1 MMDTLS
7 LFFGA
12 RIERR
17 LGKRS
22 MRKYPLFLLPE
33 QLGLKDRWNWDAKEA
48 GEYREW
54 LLGVMDGRVD
64 QLVRLLGEPRGDS
77 PSDHLMRLGTK
88 AVPLL
93 KRKPYSKILDRPD
106 IVTLRAGGEDREV
119 VHKVAGERELAEA
132 GWSLAM
138 DMGLLLAQY
147 FLQAFPHASWH
158 TVRKPKDHIDY
169 NLPVLG
175 AILSFAGLEP
185 TRLSVVVA
193 RGILD
198 DTKGEDGW
206 KLVYEFYLEA
216 CGPGGRFAI
225 PAKSR

>member
-1 MMDTLS
+1 MK
-7 LFFGA
+7 F
-12 RIERR
+12 
-17 LGKRS
+17 

-33 QLGLKDRWNWDAKEA
+33 HLGLKGRWNWDAKEA

-77 PSDHLMRLGTK
+77 PSDHLMRLGAK
-88 AVPLL
+88 AAPLL
-93 KRKPYSKILDRPD
+93 KREPFSKILDRPVM
-106 IVTLRAGGEDREV
+106 VTLRAGGEDREV
-119 VHKVAGERELAEA
+119 VHKAAGERELAEA
-132 GWSLAM
+132 GWSLAV

-147 FLQAFPHASWH
+147 FLRAFPDASWR
-158 TVRKPKDHIDY
+158 TVLKPKNDYNY

-175 AILSFAGLEP
+175 GIVSYKGLEP
-185 TRLSVVVA
+185 IRLSEVVA

-206 KLVYEFYLEA
+206 KLVYELYHEEG
-216 CGPGGRFAI
+216 GPGGRFAL
-225 PAKSR
+225 PPKSG

>member
-1 MMDTLS
+1 MK
-7 LFFGA
+7 F
-12 RIERR
+12 
-17 LGKRS
+17 

-33 QLGLKDRWNWDAKEA
+33 HLGLKGRWNWDAKEA

-77 PSDHLMRLGTK
+77 PSDHLMRLGAK

-93 KRKPYSKILDRPD
+93 KREPFSKILDRPVM
-106 IVTLRAGGEDREV
+106 VTLRAGGEDREV
-119 VHKVAGERELAEA
+119 VHKAAGERELAEA
-132 GWSLAM
+132 GWSLAV

-147 FLQAFPHASWH
+147 FLQAFPDASWR
-158 TVRKPKDHIDY
+158 TVLKPKNDYNY

-175 AILSFAGLEP
+175 GIVSYKGLEP
-185 TRLSVVVA
+185 IRLSEVVA

-198 DTKGEDGW
+198 DTKGEAGW
-206 KLVYEFYLEA
+206 KLVYELYHEEG
-216 CGPGGRFAI
+216 GPGGRFAI

>member
-1 MMDTLS
+1 MK
-7 LFFGA
+7 F
-12 RIERR
+12 
-17 LGKRS
+17 

-33 QLGLKDRWNWDAKEA
+33 HLGLKGRWNWDAKEA

-77 PSDHLMRLGTK
+77 PSDHLMRLGAK
-88 AVPLL
+88 AAPLL
-93 KRKPYSKILDRPD
+93 KREPFSKILDRPVM
-106 IVTLRAGGEDREV
+106 VTLRAGGEDREV
-119 VHKVAGERELAEA
+119 VHKAAGERELAEA
-132 GWSLAM
+132 GWSLAV

-147 FLQAFPHASWH
+147 FLQAFPDASWR
-158 TVRKPKDHIDY
+158 TVLKPKNDYNY

-175 AILSFAGLEP
+175 GIVSYKGLEP
-185 TRLSVVVA
+185 IRLSEVVA

-206 KLVYEFYLEA
+206 KLVYELYHEEG
-216 CGPGGRFAI
+216 GPGGRFAL
-225 PAKSR
+225 PPKSG